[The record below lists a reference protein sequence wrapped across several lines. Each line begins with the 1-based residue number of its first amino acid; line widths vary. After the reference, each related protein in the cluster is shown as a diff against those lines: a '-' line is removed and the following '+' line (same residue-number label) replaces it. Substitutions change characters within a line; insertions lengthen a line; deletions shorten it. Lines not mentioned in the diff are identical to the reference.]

1 MIFVHDKGRLCNN
14 ILQYAHLYA
23 WGREHNRKT
32 MSMRF
37 AYKYPYFK
45 ICKTPYHNFF
55 CYVVAKYAA
64 KLKLIPVVHFD
75 DENASTAEQEQI
87 MLNKRYVVATGWY
100 ARWYDLFL
108 KYKSEI
114 LELFTFLPEVEE
126 KVKAILSPHI
136 PELRSPTRSLSSLLS
151 PLKLGLHIR
160 RGDYKTWQNGQFYF
174 TDEEY
179 VRVIKSFINNLPSIH
194 PRTSHLVPR
203 TSHLVHIFICGNDT
217 TLNKEYYRKELA
229 SLPVS
234 LTFPDGNPGEDLCL
248 LSHCDY
254 LIGPPSTFTLVAS
267 MYHDIPLC
275 WLSDTSRPIT
285 AASFRHFDY
294 LFRNIV

>member
-37 AYKYPYFK
+37 AYKYPYFN

-114 LELFTFLPEVEE
+114 LELFAFLPEVEE
-126 KVKAILSPHI
+126 KVKANLA
-136 PELRSPTRSLSSLLS
+136 PTHPRTSNLE
-151 PLKLGLHIR
+151 PRKLGLHIR

-194 PRTSHLVPR
+194 PRTSHLAPR
-203 TSHLVHIFICGNDT
+203 TSHLVHIFICGNDP
-217 TLNKEYYRKELA
+217 TLNKEYYRKELS

-285 AASFRHFDY
+285 ASSFHKFDY

>member
-75 DENASTAEQEQI
+75 DENASTTEQEQI

-114 LELFTFLPEVEE
+114 LKLFAFLPEVEE
-126 KVKAILSPHI
+126 AAQRTLNALPDTPQPSALNPQPSI
-136 PELRSPTRSLSSLLS
+136 R
-151 PLKLGLHIR
+151 LGVHIR

-179 VRVIKSFINNLPSIH
+179 VRVIKSFLKNIAPNARIY
-194 PRTSHLVPR
+194 
-203 TSHLVHIFICGNDT
+203 ICGNDP
-217 TLNKEYYRKELA
+217 TLNKEYYRKELS

-267 MYHDIPLC
+267 MYHDTPLC

>member
-37 AYKYPYFK
+37 AYKYPYFN

-75 DENASTAEQEQI
+75 DENASTTEQEQI
-87 MLNKRYVVATGWY
+87 MLNKHYVVATGWY

-114 LELFTFLPEVEE
+114 LELFAFLPEVEE
-126 KVKAILSPHI
+126 KVKANLSPH
-136 PELRSPTRSLSSLLS
+136 SSLLS

-194 PRTSHLVPR
+194 PQPSN
-203 TSHLVHIFICGNDT
+203 LVHIFICGNDP
-217 TLNKEYYRKELA
+217 TLNKEYYRKELS

-267 MYHDIPLC
+267 MYHDAPLC

>member
-37 AYKYPYFK
+37 AYKYPYFN

-75 DENASTAEQEQI
+75 DENASTTEQEQI

-114 LELFTFLPEVEE
+114 LKLFHLE
-126 KVKAILSPHI
+126 
-136 PELRSPTRSLSSLLS
+136 
-151 PLKLGLHIR
+151 
-160 RGDYKTWQNGQFYF
+160 
-174 TDEEY
+174 
-179 VRVIKSFINNLPSIH
+179 
-194 PRTSHLVPR
+194 PRTSQTRSPHPSRRLQNVAER
-203 TSHLVHIFICGNDT
+203 TVLLHRRGVRAS
-217 TLNKEYYRKELA
+217 NKELHK
-229 SLPVS
+229 
-234 LTFPDGNPGEDLCL
+234 
-248 LSHCDY
+248 
-254 LIGPPSTFTLVAS
+254 
-267 MYHDIPLC
+267 
-275 WLSDTSRPIT
+275 
-285 AASFRHFDY
+285 
-294 LFRNIV
+294 

>member
-75 DENASTAEQEQI
+75 DENASTTEQEQI

-114 LELFTFLPEVEE
+114 LKLFAFLPEVEE
-126 KVKAILSPHI
+126 KVKANLA
-136 PELRSPTRSLSSLLS
+136 PTHPRTSNLE
-151 PLKLGLHIR
+151 PRKLGLHIR

-194 PRTSHLVPR
+194 PQP
-203 TSHLVHIFICGNDT
+203 SHLVHIFICGNDP
-217 TLNKEYYRKELA
+217 TLNKEYYRKELS

-267 MYHDIPLC
+267 MYHDAPLC

>member
-75 DENASTAEQEQI
+75 DENASTTEQEQI

-114 LELFTFLPEVEE
+114 LELFAFLPEVEE
-126 KVKAILSPHI
+126 KVKAILSPTH
-136 PELRSPTRSLSSLLS
+136 PRTSNLEPR
-151 PLKLGLHIR
+151 KLGLHIR

-194 PRTSHLVPR
+194 PQPSN
-203 TSHLVHIFICGNDT
+203 LVHIFICGNDP
-217 TLNKEYYRKELA
+217 TLNKEYYRKELS

-267 MYHDIPLC
+267 MYHDTPLC

-285 AASFRHFDY
+285 AASFHKFDY
-294 LFRNIV
+294 LFKNIV

>member
-75 DENASTAEQEQI
+75 DENASTTEQEQI

-114 LELFTFLPEVEE
+114 LELFAFLPEVEE
-126 KVKAILSPHI
+126 KVKAILSPTH
-136 PELRSPTRSLSSLLS
+136 PRTSNLEPR
-151 PLKLGLHIR
+151 KLGLHIR

-194 PRTSHLVPR
+194 PQPSNLA
-203 TSHLVHIFICGNDT
+203 HIFICGNDP
-217 TLNKEYYRKELA
+217 TLNKEYYRKELS

-285 AASFRHFDY
+285 AASFHKFDY
-294 LFRNIV
+294 LFKNIV

>member
-75 DENASTAEQEQI
+75 DENASTTEQEQI

-114 LELFTFLPEVEE
+114 LKLFAFLPEVEE
-126 KVKAILSPHI
+126 KVKAILSPH
-136 PELRSPTRSLSSLLS
+136 SSLLS

-194 PRTSHLVPR
+194 PQP
-203 TSHLVHIFICGNDT
+203 SHLVHIFICGNDP
-217 TLNKEYYRKELA
+217 TLNKEYYRKELS

-267 MYHDIPLC
+267 MYHDAPLC

>member
-1 MIFVHDKGRLCNN
+1 
-14 ILQYAHLYA
+14 
-23 WGREHNRKT
+23 
-32 MSMRF
+32 MRF

-75 DENASTAEQEQI
+75 DENASTTEQEQI

-114 LELFTFLPEVEE
+114 LKLFTFLPEVEE
-126 KVKAILSPHI
+126 KVKAILSPH
-136 PELRSPTRSLSSLLS
+136 SSLLS

-194 PRTSHLVPR
+194 PQPSN
-203 TSHLVHIFICGNDT
+203 LVHIFICGNDP
-217 TLNKEYYRKELA
+217 TLNKEYYRKELS

-267 MYHDIPLC
+267 MYHDTPLC

-285 AASFRHFDY
+285 AASFHKFDY
-294 LFRNIV
+294 LFKNIV

>member
-75 DENASTAEQEQI
+75 DENASTTEQEQI

-114 LELFTFLPEVEE
+114 LKLFAFLPEVEE
-126 KVKAILSPHI
+126 KVKAILSPH
-136 PELRSPTRSLSSLLS
+136 SSLLS

-194 PRTSHLVPR
+194 PQPSR
-203 TSHLVHIFICGNDT
+203 LVHIFICGNDP
-217 TLNKEYYRKELA
+217 TLNKEYYRKELS

-267 MYHDIPLC
+267 MYHDAPLC

-285 AASFRHFDY
+285 AASFRKFDY
-294 LFRNIV
+294 LFKNIV

>member
-37 AYKYPYFK
+37 AYKYPYFN

-75 DENASTAEQEQI
+75 DENASTTEQEQI

-114 LELFTFLPEVEE
+114 LKLFAFLPEVEE
-126 KVKAILSPHI
+126 TAQRTINHQPSTI
-136 PELRSPTRSLSSLLS
+136 C
-151 PLKLGLHIR
+151 LGLHIR

-194 PRTSHLVPR
+194 PQPSN
-203 TSHLVHIFICGNDT
+203 LVHIFICGNDP
-217 TLNKEYYRKELA
+217 TLNKEYYRKELS

-267 MYHDIPLC
+267 MYHDAPLC

-285 AASFRHFDY
+285 AASFHKFDY